1 MIFNKMKKTY
11 KKKKNAKKITETIRR
26 NRRRRMRQMK
36 GGARNLGDV
45 PFGIITHQTMGDCIK
60 ELIEA
65 SFSIYEKLLIKGVP
79 ITIVCGGQS
88 PSYYCLAMM
97 NFKIYNPDL
106 VNIVILPHSKGGKR
120 AENQV
125 AENTAYCKQ
134 LRKKGIDVRPNV
146 VIIDGVHSG
155 TGILALESALQHC
168 FHILT
173 ITKIAINARHGVS
186 EIPVDEEI
194 ILQCEPKFSDDFPRL
209 VTSYHPKD
217 FHDESKFIT
226 EFIGLSDN
234 PIAQMIIEIAK
245 SYPEIRVED
254 TDWFKLNNEITDL
267 VRSKR
272 EEEKIRKLEIAEA
285 IKLQHKIQYEK
296 KCKEEKMNREEEVRK
311 MSAMGQSYEP
321 IVLTDPKRYQ
331 CPICSN
337 ISGTAL
343 QVIHNLGCTNKYKTP
358 KESTE

>member
-1 MIFNKMKKTY
+1 MKKTY
-11 KKKKNAKKITETIRR
+11 KKRKNAKKITKTIRR
-26 NRRRRMRQMK
+26 NRRIGCMRQMK

-65 SFSIYEKLLIKGVP
+65 SFSIYEKLLRKGVP

-106 VNIVILPHSKGGKR
+106 VNIVILPHSKQGQR
-120 AENQV
+120 AENQL
-125 AENTAYCKQ
+125 AENIAYCTQ
-134 LRKKGIDVRPNV
+134 LRKKGIDLRQNV

-155 TGILALESALQHC
+155 TGILALESALKHC
-168 FHILT
+168 FSGGLI
-173 ITKIAINARHGVS
+173 ITKIAINAVRGVS
-186 EIPVDEEI
+186 QIPVDEEI
-194 ILQCEPKFSDDFPRL
+194 ILQCEPKFSDVFPRL
-209 VTSYHPKD
+209 VTSYYPRD
-217 FHDESKFIT
+217 FHDESKFVT

-267 VRSKR
+267 VRSEREKEKIMELKRAEVNELQYKIKR
-272 EEEKIRKLEIAEA
+272 EE
-285 IKLQHKIQYEK
+285 YELRQK
-296 KCKEEKMNREEEVRK
+296 REREEHEKRK
-311 MSAMGQSYEP
+311 SAIGQSYEP
-321 IVLTDPKRYQ
+321 IVLTNPKRYQ
-331 CPICSN
+331 CPICKN

-343 QVIHNLGCTNKYKTP
+343 QLTHNFDCPNKHKTP